1 MESNAIFSIFGKPL
15 SSMELL
21 IAGAALLFVAG
32 VLLFLSRRRRFA
44 LDRSWATDEITLYL
58 SRIADALERQA
69 LRPPDRIVV
78 ESPKSAEDGAEPKLA
93 KEAHTIPYS
102 MFGREFQQGH

>member
-1 MESNAIFSIFGKPL
+1 MQSNPIFSIFGKPL

-21 IAGAALLFVAG
+21 IAGAVLLFVAG
-32 VLLFLSRRRRFA
+32 VLLIFSRRRRFA

-69 LRPPDRIVV
+69 MRPPERIVL
-78 ESPKSAEDGAEPKLA
+78 ESAKPAENSAEPKLT

-102 MFGREFQQGH
+102 IFGREISQGH

>member
-21 IAGAALLFVAG
+21 VGGAALLFVAG
-32 VLLFLSRRRRFA
+32 VLLIFSRRRRFA

-69 LRPPDRIVV
+69 LRPPDRIILD
-78 ESPKSAEDGAEPKLA
+78 SAKPQDTVAEPKLA
-93 KEAHTIPYS
+93 KEPHTIPYS
-102 MFGREFQQGH
+102 MFGREISPEH

>member
-1 MESNAIFSIFGKPL
+1 MESNPIFSVFGKPL

-21 IAGAALLFVAG
+21 VAGAVLLFFAG
-32 VLLFLSRRRRFA
+32 VLLFFSRRRRFA

-78 ESPKSAEDGAEPKLA
+78 ESAKTQENAEPKLA
-93 KEAHTIPYS
+93 KEAHAIPYS
-102 MFGREFQQGH
+102 MFGREISPEH

>member
-1 MESNAIFSIFGKPL
+1 MESNPIFSIFGKPL

-32 VLLFLSRRRRFA
+32 VLLIFSRRRRFA

-78 ESPKSAEDGAEPKLA
+78 ESAKPPETAEPKIA
-93 KEAHTIPYS
+93 KEPHTIPYS
-102 MFGREFQQGH
+102 MFGREISPEH

>member
-1 MESNAIFSIFGKPL
+1 MESNPIFSIFGKPL

-32 VLLFLSRRRRFA
+32 VLLIFSRRRRFA

-69 LRPPDRIVV
+69 LRPPDRIVL
-78 ESPKSAEDGAEPKLA
+78 ESAKPPETAEPKIA
-93 KEAHTIPYS
+93 KEPHTIPYS
-102 MFGREFQQGH
+102 MFGREISPEH